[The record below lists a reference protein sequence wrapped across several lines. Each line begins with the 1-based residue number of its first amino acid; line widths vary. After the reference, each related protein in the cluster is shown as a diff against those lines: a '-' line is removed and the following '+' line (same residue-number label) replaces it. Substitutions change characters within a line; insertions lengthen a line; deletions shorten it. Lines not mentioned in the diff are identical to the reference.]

1 MKNARGVVGY
11 LEKHAK
17 YLFPLI
23 LMVFSFINCGI
34 VSATIDPNAYTLTY
48 SLQNQNQA
56 IRVTDLASSDQ
67 YLSTMRTISVNTNA
81 PSGYKIYVN
90 VPSDETSNGNLVL
103 LGGDA
108 SSPSIDTL
116 NTTPATATTLN
127 PNTWGF
133 GIPNTTTGLPTN
145 TFSPSY
151 TTGVPS
157 PSNTYSGV
165 KIDPTYTLIRNVS
178 TAVSGT
184 DSFDIYYG
192 VRLNQNIIFNPGTYE
207 TNIAYHAVIEA
218 TNVVGGEAT
227 ILPTS
232 GPKSG
237 YETVTITTS
246 LKTDFVPDGIGVT
259 IGGLDC
265 TNPRGNINT
274 GTLIIT
280 CITQAHTPE
289 LTDVIINIDSLGI
302 SYTIEDGYEYLET
315 GDVKITNVSYVSGVN
330 VNGTPHPS
338 VDSDNNIDF
347 DLTFKSGVT
356 QDNNTF
362 SATYRLTMANTTSS
376 DYIFTAPVSNLVLR
390 LSSTT
395 TSEVYYELSGISVG
409 DTIPAN
415 STVSFDIILSAD
427 YVSGT
432 HGVEGGIEVN
442 PVEDKS
448 GSLVGSIVGSNEGDL
463 RGNNDL
469 AMFQI
474 NVQNTFSSEKVFTID
489 ILGNNFAIADA
500 SGNFLGPQTIAA
512 NTTSTYTFY
521 VKKTAGATYGSDYVN
536 AAIVLYYDSTE
547 TNSGTLKLAV
557 DKDPSYVD
565 NEAPYID
572 SVTVTQN
579 DTIGS
584 ATVSWNGTDNVGVA
598 SYAIYPCTKN
608 GNSYTCGDP
617 ITGISG
623 DATSYTLTGLSDG
636 LYGIVVVGYD
646 DEGNT
651 ATQNE
656 IDTATTSPGHA
667 SRSPDTELRW
677 NYTIT
682 GKITNGSLS
691 NNGQTIRRGSTYTG
705 TISPNNSYD
714 TPGSV
719 TIKMNNR
726 TLTSSQYT
734 YRSGS
739 ITITIPVDG
748 DIEITASCPWNFCLI
763 EGTLIA
769 LADGTSIPVEEVT
782 YDSLLKVWNY
792 ETGSVGAEYPAWIEK
807 KATTLS
813 YQLTKFDDGSELKTT
828 GWHGVFDVD
837 KNAFVSIDSEDFGVG
852 SRIYKVNENNELEII
867 TVTSIEKVEEEA
879 HYYHVVSSQYYNVLA
894 NNIITTDGA
903 VYLSNLY
910 GFDENLKWP
919 AIREEVIANPDN
931 LYTYE
936 DFEDIGL
943 PRKMFDELRVREAKY
958 LATKYGIT
966 LELFKGYLISN
977 QLNTDIWLPY
987 CEASV
992 LLQEDYCKD
1001 PANQTIHPNNN
1012 HPSSAHNT
1020 TNIDEQHSD
1029 ISNPETTDS
1038 QSQVESD
1045 SETGTSQYSLEQINT
1060 TTQSEN
1066 LPSQSAEPAETPS
1079 VEHSQ
1084 TTSSPESAAT
1094 QYPNN
1099 ANSQSSFE
1107 PSVPT
1112 TVETTTSVKDNSTI
1126 GNILVGSAIVT
1137 SAAGISYLIYQNR
1150 KNHPEKDE

>member
-1 MKNARGVVGY
+1 MGNLG
-11 LEKHAK
+11 KHTK
-17 YLFPLI
+17 HLILLF
-23 LMVFSFINCGI
+23 LMVFSFINCRI

-48 SLQNQNQA
+48 NLQNQNQA
-56 IRVTDLASSDQ
+56 IRVTDLVSSDQ

-116 NTTPATATTLN
+116 DTTPATATTLN

-145 TFSPSY
+145 AFSPSY
-151 TTGVPS
+151 NTGVPS

-165 KIDPTYTLIRNVS
+165 KVDPTYTLIRNVS

-184 DSFDIYYG
+184 DSFDVYYG
-192 VRLNQNIIFNPGTYE
+192 VRLNQNIISNPGTYE
-207 TNIAYHAVIEA
+207 TNITYHAVIEA

-246 LKTDFVPDGIGVT
+246 LKTDFVPAGIGVT

-289 LTDVIINIDSLGI
+289 LTDVIININSLGI

-338 VDSDNNIDF
+338 VDSDNNVDF
-347 DLTFKSGVT
+347 DLTFKSGIT
-356 QDNNTF
+356 QNDNTF
-362 SATYRLTMANTTSS
+362 SATYRFTMTNTTSS
-376 DYIFTAPVSNLVLR
+376 DYIFTAPVSNLTLR

-395 TSEVYYELSGISVG
+395 TSEVYYELSGIAVG

-415 STVSFDIILSAD
+415 STVTFNIILSAD

-432 HGVEGGIEVN
+432 HGVEGGIEVD
-442 PVEDKS
+442 PVEDRS
-448 GSLVGSIVGSNEGDL
+448 GSLIGTIVGSSEGDL
-463 RGNNDL
+463 TGNHEL
-469 AMFQI
+469 AMFQMS
-474 NVQNTFSSEKVFTID
+474 VQNTFSSEKVFSIG
-489 ILGNNFAIADA
+489 ILGNDFVATDS
-500 SGNFLGPQTIAA
+500 SGSYLSTQTIAA
-512 NTTSTYTFY
+512 NSTSTYTFY
-521 VKKTAGATYGSDYVN
+521 VKKANGATYGSNFVN
-536 AAIVLYYDSTE
+536 AATVVYYDGIE
-547 TNSGTLKLAV
+547 TNSGVLKLAV
-557 DKDPSYVD
+557 DRDPSFVD
-565 NEAPYID
+565 REAPYID
-572 SVTVTQN
+572 SVTIVRN

-608 GNSYTCGDP
+608 NDTYTCGNP

-623 DATSYTLTGLSDG
+623 DANSYTLTGLSDG
-636 LYGIVVVGYD
+636 LYGVVVVGYD

-651 ATQNE
+651 ASQNE
-656 IDTATTSPGHA
+656 IDGASPSSGHA
-667 SRSPDTELRW
+667 SRSEDTEIRW
-677 NYTIT
+677 TFTIT
-682 GKITNGSLS
+682 GRITNGSLS
-691 NNGQTIRRGSTYTG
+691 NNGNTIQMGATYTG
-705 TISPNNSYD
+705 TINANSGYN
-714 TPGSV
+714 TPGSITV
-719 TIKMNNR
+719 QMNNR
-726 TLTSSQYT
+726 ALTTNEYT

-739 ITITIPVDG
+739 ITFNIPVDG
-748 DIEITASCPWNFCLI
+748 DIEITASCPWDWCLI
-763 EGTLIA
+763 EGTMIA
-769 LADGTSIPVEEVT
+769 LADGTSIPIEQVT

-792 ETGSVGAEYPAWIEK
+792 ETGSIGAEYPAWIEK
-807 KATTLS
+807 RATTLR
-813 YQLTKFDDGSELKTT
+813 YQLTTFDDGTELKTA

-837 KNAFVSIDSEDFGVG
+837 ANAFVSVDSEYFGVG
-852 SRIYKVNENNELEII
+852 SRIYKVNEDDELEVI
-867 TVTSIEKVEEEA
+867 TVTNIEFVEEEVG
-879 HYYHVVSSQYYNVLA
+879 YYHVVSSQYYNVLA

-919 AIREEVIANPDN
+919 AIREEVISNPDN

-958 LATKYGIT
+958 LATKYGIA
-966 LELFKGYLISN
+966 LELFKEYLISN

-1001 PANQTIHPNNN
+1001 PTNQTIHPNND
-1012 HPSSAHNT
+1012 HPSTAHNT
-1020 TNIDEQHSD
+1020 TDVDKQHPD

-1045 SETGTSQYSLEQINT
+1045 SETDTSQYSLEQINT

-1066 LPSQSAEPAETPS
+1066 LPAQSAEPVEIQTTNHHQETPS
-1079 VEHSQ
+1079 SKS
-1084 TTSSPESAAT
+1084 TDA

-1099 ANSQSSFE
+1099 TNPQSSFQA
-1107 PSVPT
+1107 SIPT
-1112 TVETTTSVKDNSTI
+1112 IIETTTYIEENSTI
-1126 GNILVGSAIVT
+1126 SNVLIGSAIVA
-1137 SAAGISYLIYQNR
+1137 SAAGVSYLIYQNR
-1150 KNHPEKDE
+1150 KDHNEEDE

>member
-1 MKNARGVVGY
+1 MGDLG
-11 LEKHAK
+11 KHAK
-17 YLFPLI
+17 HLVLPF

-48 SLQNQNQA
+48 NLQNQNQA
-56 IRVTDLASSDQ
+56 IRVTDLVSSDQ

-116 NTTPATATTLN
+116 DTTPATATTLN

-145 TFSPSY
+145 AFSPSY
-151 TTGVPS
+151 NTGVPS

-165 KIDPTYTLIRNVS
+165 KVDPTYTLIRNVS

-184 DSFDIYYG
+184 DSFDVYYG
-192 VRLNQNIIFNPGTYE
+192 VRLNQNIISNPGTYE
-207 TNIAYHAVIEA
+207 TNITYHAVIEA

-246 LKTDFVPDGIGVT
+246 LKTDFVPAGIGVT

-289 LTDVIINIDSLGI
+289 LTDVIININSLGI

-338 VDSDNNIDF
+338 VDSDNNVDF
-347 DLTFKSGVT
+347 DLTFKSGIT
-356 QDNNTF
+356 QNDNTF
-362 SATYRLTMANTTSS
+362 SATYRFTMTNTTSS
-376 DYIFTAPVSNLVLR
+376 DYIFTAPVSNLTLR

-395 TSEVYYELSGISVG
+395 TSEVYYELSGIAVG
-409 DTIPAN
+409 DIIPAN
-415 STVSFDIILSAD
+415 STVTFNIILSAD

-432 HGVEGGIEVN
+432 HGVEGGIEVD

-448 GSLVGSIVGSNEGDL
+448 GSLIGTIVGSSEGDL
-463 RGNNDL
+463 TGNHEL
-469 AMFQI
+469 AMFQMS
-474 NVQNTFSSEKVFTID
+474 VQNTFSSEKVFSIG
-489 ILGNNFAIADA
+489 ILGNGFVVTDS
-500 SGNFLGPQTIAA
+500 SGNYLSTQTIAA
-512 NTTSTYTFY
+512 NSTSTYTFY
-521 VKKTAGATYGSDYVN
+521 VKKANGATYGSNFVN
-536 AAIVLYYDSTE
+536 AATVVYYDGTE
-547 TNSGTLKLAV
+547 TNSGVLKLAV
-557 DKDPSYVD
+557 DRDPSFVD
-565 NEAPYID
+565 REAPYID
-572 SVTVTQN
+572 SVTIVRN

-608 GNSYTCGDP
+608 NDAYTCGNP

-623 DATSYTLTGLSDG
+623 NANSYTLTGLSDG
-636 LYGIVVVGYD
+636 LYGVVVVGYD

-651 ATQNE
+651 ASQNE
-656 IDTATTSPGHA
+656 IDDASPSSGHA
-667 SRSPDTELRW
+667 SRSEDTEIRW
-677 NYTIT
+677 TFTIT
-682 GKITNGSLS
+682 GRITNGSLS
-691 NNGQTIRRGSTYTG
+691 NNGNTIQMGATYTG
-705 TISPNNSYD
+705 TINANSGYN
-714 TPGSV
+714 TPGSITV
-719 TIKMNNR
+719 QMNNR
-726 TLTSSQYT
+726 ALTTNEYT
-734 YRSGS
+734 YRNGS
-739 ITITIPVDG
+739 ITFNIPVDG
-748 DIEITASCPWNFCLI
+748 DIEITASCPWDWCLI
-763 EGTLIA
+763 EGTMIA
-769 LADGTSIPVEEVT
+769 LADGTSIPIEQVT

-792 ETGSVGAEYPAWIEK
+792 ETGSIGAEYPAWIEK
-807 KATTLS
+807 RATTLR
-813 YQLTKFDDGSELKTT
+813 YQLTTFDDGTELKTA

-837 KNAFVSIDSEDFGVG
+837 ANAFVSVDSEYFGVG
-852 SRIYKVNENNELEII
+852 SRIYKVNEDDELEII
-867 TVTSIEKVEEEA
+867 TVTNIEFVEEEVG
-879 HYYHVVSSQYYNVLA
+879 YYHVVSSQYYNILA
-894 NNIITTDGA
+894 NRIITTDGA

-919 AIREEVIANPDN
+919 AVRDEVLSDPDN

-936 DFEDIGL
+936 DFEDIGMPL
-943 PRKMFDELRVREAKY
+943 KMFNDLRVREAKY

-966 LELFKGYLISN
+966 LEAFKGYLISN

-987 CEASV
+987 CETSV
-992 LLQEDYCKD
+992 MLQAEYCTVESNE
-1001 PANQTIHPNNN
+1001 PIP
-1012 HPSSAHNT
+1012 PIIENT
-1020 TNIDEQHSD
+1020 TPSTNSSDTSLPNINTNTDNTEATTL
-1029 ISNPETTDS
+1029 ETTNS
-1038 QSQVESD
+1038 ISKQNEPLGVS
-1045 SETGTSQYSLEQINT
+1045 T
-1060 TTQSEN
+1060 T
-1066 LPSQSAEPAETPS
+1066 
-1079 VEHSQ
+1079 VHK
-1084 TTSSPESAAT
+1084 TTSTETNSPIIGILIGSTMALTTAGLA
-1094 QYPNN
+1094 YFINDKN
-1099 ANSQSSFE
+1099 KNQS
-1107 PSVPT
+1107 
-1112 TVETTTSVKDNSTI
+1112 
-1126 GNILVGSAIVT
+1126 
-1137 SAAGISYLIYQNR
+1137 
-1150 KNHPEKDE
+1150 